1 MTDKHTRRQIDGKT
15 DIERAGRKKK
25 ADRHRQIR
33 RETNKDSDRQT
44 DRQMN
49 SQTDRETHRQMGKD
63 IKRQINEKRRN
74 AGRQGKEDRQMD
86 RQTD

>member
-1 MTDKHTRRQIDGKT
+1 
-15 DIERAGRKKK
+15 
-25 ADRHRQIR
+25 
-33 RETNKDSDRQT
+33 
-44 DRQMN
+44 MN

-74 AGRQGKEDRQMD
+74 AGRQGKEARQMD